1 MSAGE
6 GRNGEGARVAL
17 AWLVEARSPERPA
30 PYTVLELEL
39 EYNNGAWT
47 RVAFMSAE
55 KCEACFLLD

>member
-30 PYTVLELEL
+30 PYTVLELE
-39 EYNNGAWT
+39 YNNGAWT

-55 KCEACFLLD
+55 KCEACFLLA